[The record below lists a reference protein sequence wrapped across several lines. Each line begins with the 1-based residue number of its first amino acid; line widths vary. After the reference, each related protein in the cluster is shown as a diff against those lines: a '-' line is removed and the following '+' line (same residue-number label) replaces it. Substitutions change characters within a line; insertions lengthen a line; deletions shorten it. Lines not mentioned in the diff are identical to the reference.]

1 MIVAEFGMLE
11 ERRRLSRLQNVTTA
25 LTIAMLAGSIYGTS
39 VGGSAVASAL
49 QTITPVLILGSIW
62 TTRSS
67 LRTSARSAAIT
78 EKFMALMAP
87 ELDQQIDVQLEWM
100 ESRERITA
108 RGYAEL
114 RDKTTALYQS
124 RVRSL
129 DTRADRQCRFL
140 HRGLAATGRWFAANR
155 GRAVSLVTLG
165 HNAGEAV
172 FPFAFVAVAA
182 ALGWRNA
189 WLVAAAVLVIVAL
202 PAIAALTARERSP
215 QSDAPDATAI
225 APRDWT
231 RGEVLCDP
239 LFWVLLTGVLAPPF
253 IGTTIFFHQVYLVE
267 LRDWSLPVFASSFA
281 VMSVTTIVFVLIAG
295 ALIDRFSAT
304 ALLPVFL
311 VPLSLACLALG
322 LLDAQW
328 SAFVFMALLGV
339 SYGFSSTLFGA
350 IWPEIYG
357 TRQLGAIRAVIVA
370 MMVFATAVGPGLTGA
385 LIDLGVSYPLQIV
398 AMGVYCA
405 GVAIVMT
412 GASRRLLARRR
423 AHVLANQPT
432 VP

>member
-1 MIVAEFGMLE
+1 MPFIRFVANNARWIVGGFLLTFFSSFGQTFFISLSAGDIRAEYGLTHGQFGGLY
-11 ERRRLSRLQNVTTA
+11 
-25 LTIAMLAGSIYGTS
+25 MLATL
-39 VGGSAVASAL
+39 ASAL
-49 QTITPVLILGSIW
+49 TLPWLG
-62 TTRSS
+62 
-67 LRTSARSAAIT
+67 
-78 EKFMALMAP
+78 
-87 ELDQQIDVQLEWM
+87 
-100 ESRERITA
+100 RITDRYGA
-108 RGYAEL
+108 ATVTLIIVPLLAAGAVGMAFSAHLVVLVVVIYML
-114 RDKTTALYQS
+114 RLFGQGMMTQNAL
-124 RVRSL
+124 
-129 DTRADRQCRFL
+129 T
-140 HRGLAATGRWFAANR
+140 ATGRWFAANR

-202 PAIAALTARERSP
+202 PVIAALTARERSP

-231 RGEVLCDP
+231 RGEVMRDP

-405 GVAIVMT
+405 GVAVVMT

>member
-1 MIVAEFGMLE
+1 MPFIRFVANNARWIVGGFLLTFFSSFGQTFFISLSAGDIRAEYGLTHGQFGGLY
-11 ERRRLSRLQNVTTA
+11 
-25 LTIAMLAGSIYGTS
+25 MLATL
-39 VGGSAVASAL
+39 ASAL
-49 QTITPVLILGSIW
+49 TLPWLG
-62 TTRSS
+62 
-67 LRTSARSAAIT
+67 
-78 EKFMALMAP
+78 
-87 ELDQQIDVQLEWM
+87 
-100 ESRERITA
+100 RITDRYGA
-108 RGYAEL
+108 ATVTLIIVPLLAAGAVGMAFSAHLVVLVVVIYML
-114 RDKTTALYQS
+114 RLFGQGMMTQNAL
-124 RVRSL
+124 
-129 DTRADRQCRFL
+129 T
-140 HRGLAATGRWFAANR
+140 ATGRWFAANR

-189 WLVAAAVLVIVAL
+189 WLVAAAVLVILAL

-231 RGEVLCDP
+231 RGEVMRDP

-322 LLDAQW
+322 VLDAQW

-370 MMVFATAVGPGLTGA
+370 MMVFATAVGPGLSGA

>member
-1 MIVAEFGMLE
+1 MPFIRFVANNARWIVGGFLLTFFSSFGQTFFISLSAGDIRAEYGLTHGQFGGLY
-11 ERRRLSRLQNVTTA
+11 
-25 LTIAMLAGSIYGTS
+25 MLATL
-39 VGGSAVASAL
+39 ASAL
-49 QTITPVLILGSIW
+49 TLPWLG
-62 TTRSS
+62 
-67 LRTSARSAAIT
+67 
-78 EKFMALMAP
+78 
-87 ELDQQIDVQLEWM
+87 
-100 ESRERITA
+100 RITDRYGA
-108 RGYAEL
+108 ATVTLIIVPLLAAGAVGMAFSAHLVVLVVVIYML
-114 RDKTTALYQS
+114 RLFGQGMMTQNAL
-124 RVRSL
+124 
-129 DTRADRQCRFL
+129 T
-140 HRGLAATGRWFAANR
+140 ATGRWFAANR

-202 PAIAALTARERSP
+202 PMIAALTARERSP

-231 RGEVLCDP
+231 RGEVMRDP

-295 ALIDRFSAT
+295 TLIDRFSAT

-322 LLDAQW
+322 VLDAQW

>member
-1 MIVAEFGMLE
+1 MPFIRFVANNARWIVGGFLLTFFSSFGQTFFISLSAGDVRAEYGLTHGQFGGLY
-11 ERRRLSRLQNVTTA
+11 
-25 LTIAMLAGSIYGTS
+25 MLATL
-39 VGGSAVASAL
+39 ASAL
-49 QTITPVLILGSIW
+49 TLPWLG
-62 TTRSS
+62 
-67 LRTSARSAAIT
+67 
-78 EKFMALMAP
+78 
-87 ELDQQIDVQLEWM
+87 
-100 ESRERITA
+100 RITDRYGA
-108 RGYAEL
+108 ATVTLIIVPLLAAGAVGMAFSAHLVVLVVVIYML
-114 RDKTTALYQS
+114 RLFGQGMMTQNAL
-124 RVRSL
+124 
-129 DTRADRQCRFL
+129 T
-140 HRGLAATGRWFAANR
+140 ATGRWFAANR

-202 PAIAALTARERSP
+202 PVIAALTARERSP

-231 RGEVLCDP
+231 RGEVMRDP

-322 LLDAQW
+322 VLDAQW